1 MMRLSPAAP
10 WWRRHRTPT
19 LAGLI
24 FLGALVSF
32 GIPRAGLIN
41 EYWQFILIT
50 IGINAILA
58 LALNLVNG
66 FMGEFSVGH
75 AGFMAAGAYLAAMST
90 SRWVPADPAL
100 AFPLAVILG
109 GIGAGIL
116 GLMIALVSFKT
127 SGDYLAIV
135 TLAFL
140 MIVKSVL
147 ENIDAVGGPR
157 GLLGIAPL
165 TTLPWVYGWV
175 LVSVWVIRNLV
186 YSRFGRGITAVRED
200 GVAANLVG
208 VHTRQVKILAFV
220 VSAFFT
226 GVAGGL
232 FAHLLQFINP
242 RMFDMV
248 KSTEV
253 LVMVYLGGMG
263 SIAGSILGASLFT
276 VMMEV
281 LRPLAAWRMVVMP
294 LILVLLMLF
303 RPRGI
308 MGLTELAC
316 FKPREELPAP
326 VVAVPPIP

>member
-1 MMRLSPAAP
+1 MMRVPPAAALCQ
-10 WWRRHRTPT
+10 RHRTLT

-24 FLGALVSF
+24 LLSMLLSF
-32 GIPRAGLIN
+32 AIPLFSLIN

-50 IGINAILA
+50 IGINIILA

-75 AGFMAAGAYLAAMST
+75 AGFMAAGAYIAAMGT
-90 SRWVPADPAL
+90 SRWFPADPML
-100 AFPLAVILG
+100 VFPFAVILG
-109 GIGAGIL
+109 GLGASVL
-116 GLMIALVSFKT
+116 GLVIAIVSFKT

-147 ENIDAVGGPR
+147 ENIEAVGGPR

-165 TTLPWVYGWV
+165 TTLPWVCGWV
-175 LVSVWVIRNLV
+175 LVSIWVTRNLV

-200 GVAANLVG
+200 VVAANLVG

-242 RMFDMV
+242 RMFDII
-248 KSTEV
+248 KSTEM

-263 SIAGSILGASLFT
+263 SIAGSILGASVFT
-276 VMMEV
+276 VMMEL

-308 MGLTELAC
+308 MGLTELVW
-316 FKPREELPAP
+316 FKPSEELPTPPAP
-326 VVAVPPIP
+326 LPPVP

>member
-1 MMRLSPAAP
+1 MRCGPRSETL
-10 WWRRHRTPT
+10 WRRHRTLT
-19 LAGLI
+19 LAGVI
-24 FLGALVSF
+24 VLGVLLSF
-32 GIPRAGLIN
+32 AIPRFNLLN

-50 IGINAILA
+50 IGINVILA

-75 AGFMAAGAYLAAMST
+75 AGFMAAGAYLAAMGT
-90 SRWVPADPAL
+90 SRWFSADPML
-100 AFPLAVILG
+100 AFPFAVILG
-109 GIGAGIL
+109 GLGAAVL

-140 MIVKSVL
+140 MIVKSAL
-147 ENIDAVGGPR
+147 ENIEAVGGPR

-165 TTLPWVYGWV
+165 TTLPWVCGWV
-175 LVSVWVIRNLV
+175 LVSIWMIRNLV

-200 GVAANLVG
+200 IVAANLVG
-208 VHTRQVKILAFV
+208 VHTREVKIIAFV

-242 RMFDMV
+242 RMFDII
-248 KSTEV
+248 KSTEM
-253 LVMVYLGGMG
+253 LVMVYLGGIG
-263 SIAGSILGASLFT
+263 SIAGSILGASVFT
-276 VMMEV
+276 VMMEL

-294 LILVLLMLF
+294 LGLVLLMLF

-308 MGLTELAC
+308 MGLSGFAW
-316 FKPREELPAP
+316 FKPSEELPARPEPLPP
-326 VVAVPPIP
+326 VP